1 MKTEKMY
8 KLDNII
14 PFAAVHPGELIRD
27 ELKERDMT
35 QKQLAEIIGMPAPV
49 LNDIIKGRRNINTET
64 AILLQDVFGI
74 EARLWLSLQNQYDI
88 DKANID
94 ARMNKRR
101 EQTRTRQKQL
111 ALHWP
116 SGEQAPLFCCEKN
129 GNYKRMSK

>member
-1 MKTEKMY
+1 MKTKNLY
-8 KLDNII
+8 RLDNIV

-101 EQTRTRQKQL
+101 EQTRTRQKQM
-111 ALHWP
+111 A
-116 SGEQAPLFCCEKN
+116 FK
-129 GNYKRMSK
+129 